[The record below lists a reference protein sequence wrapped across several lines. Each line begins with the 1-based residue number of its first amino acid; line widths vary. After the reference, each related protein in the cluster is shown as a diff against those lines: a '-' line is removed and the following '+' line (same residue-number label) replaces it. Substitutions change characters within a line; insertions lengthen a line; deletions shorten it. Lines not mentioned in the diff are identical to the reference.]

1 MRVELKGL
9 ARTRK
14 RLANGRI
21 ERYYYAWRGGPRITE
36 KYGTPEFVQAFNRA
50 VSERVATS
58 QDTLRSLCDA
68 YLDSSEF
75 ASLAALTKTDYR
87 RHVRIVEADFGDFP
101 IAALTD
107 PRTRGEFMAWRDRRA
122 LKSKRQADY
131 SFAVL
136 ARVLSWSVDRGL
148 ALLNPCKAAGVTYRA
163 QRNASVWTD
172 HDEELFYAKAPA
184 HLHLALTLALWT
196 GQRQGDLLKLTWAQ
210 YDGACIRLTQGK
222 SIRRGDASAATRIV
236 IPIGKPLR
244 DALDTARAAIDAL
257 PNDERPAGNTIL
269 LTTRGTPW
277 TRDGFKT
284 SWRKACADA
293 GIAAVTFHDLRGTVV
308 TRLGIAGATP
318 PEIATLTGHS
328 LRDVNAILDRHYL
341 NRDIR
346 MAQAAVG
353 KLESGSEKAHERKH
367 PAAKQAEKRQDT
379 G

>member
-1 MRVELKGL
+1 MRIKLKGL

-14 RLANGRI
+14 RLANGAI
-21 ERYYYAWRGGPRITE
+21 EIYYYAWRGGPRINE
-36 KYGTPEFVQAFNRA
+36 AYGTPEFVEAFNRA
-50 VSERVATS
+50 VNAPVAVRT
-58 QDTLRSLCDA
+58 DTIRSLCDA
-68 YLDSSEF
+68 FLDSSDF
-75 ASLAALTKTDYR
+75 AALADLTKTDYR
-87 RHVRIVEADFGDFP
+87 RHIRIIDNAFGDFP

-107 PRTRGEFMAWRDRRA
+107 PRTRGEFLTWRDRRA

-148 ALLNPCKAAGVTYRA
+148 ALLNPCKAGGVTYRA
-163 QRNASVWTD
+163 QRNAAVWTD
-172 HDEELFYAKAPA
+172 ADEAAFYAKAPA
-184 HLHLALTLALWT
+184 HLHLALRLALWT
-196 GQRQGDLLKLTWAQ
+196 GQRQGDLLKLTWSQ
-210 YDGACIRLTQGK
+210 YDGAFIRLTQGK
-222 SIRRGDASAATRIV
+222 SIRRGDTSAATRML
-236 IPIGKPLR
+236 IPVGEPLR
-244 DALDTARAAIDAL
+244 EALDAARAALDVL
-257 PNDERPAGNTIL
+257 PKDERPSANTIL
-269 LTTRGTPW
+269 VTSRGTAW

-293 GIAAVTFHDLRGTVV
+293 GIADVTFHDLRGTVV
-308 TRLGIAGATP
+308 TRLGIAGGTP

-353 KLESGSEKAHERKH
+353 KLETG
-367 PAAKQAEKRQDT
+367 AKQPPKRADS